1 MTAAC
6 GLPGVSACTNPATHI
21 NWDGIHLTESAYR
34 LIATG
39 WLLGPLRT
47 LTLAPILNAMSGSL
61 DLKTSSIL

>member
-21 NWDGIHLTESAYR
+21 NWDGIHLTESTYR

-47 LTLAPILNAMSGSL
+47 PAPILEAMSGSL
-61 DLKTSSIL
+61 DLKTSSI